1 MVIFNLSYFTIH
13 VDKIKL
19 WEVPVTNKCVACAQI
34 GIHSFNGHIRGL
46 RGTSALHATEGL
58 RVRDPVTVHT
68 SVCLWKQLKEMAQ
81 CATHSCAY
89 QQNLEKQK
97 HYSDRSCSTRRA
109 LIGENTVC
117 FLHKQCLSY
126 FKVSVFLF

>member
-1 MVIFNLSYFTIH
+1 MFTGFKKKKERESFFYWSFLICHIFTIH

-58 RVRDPVTVHT
+58 RVRDAVTVHT
-68 SVCLWKQLKEMAQ
+68 SVSGSSLKKWHNAH
-81 CATHSCAY
+81 HSCAY
-89 QQNLEKQK
+89 QQNLEK
-97 HYSDRSCSTRRA
+97 
-109 LIGENTVC
+109 
-117 FLHKQCLSY
+117 
-126 FKVSVFLF
+126 

>member
-1 MVIFNLSYFTIH
+1 MFTGFKKKIILLVIFNLSYFTIH

-58 RVRDPVTVHT
+58 RLRDPVTVHT
-68 SVCLWKQLKEMAQ
+68 SVSGSSLKKWHNAQ
-81 CATHSCAY
+81 HIVAHIS
-89 QQNLEKQK
+89 K
-97 HYSDRSCSTRRA
+97 
-109 LIGENTVC
+109 I
-117 FLHKQCLSY
+117 
-126 FKVSVFLF
+126 